1 MNMKVDKNMTNI
13 ICNIEYIIGDET
25 YNPNSYNGWTCE
37 EGCSFRYPVNYC
49 KNKEDLEEEIL
60 SKTKYKIDNIDP
72 ECINTMKYKFGSNHL
87 YIGNGIVKALE
98 FLEKRYNLDFVAL
111 EEQKRLNVKE
121 KLDAGNLASIFS
133 GRWIIGKD
141 LSEGTYVIINN
152 GKIPV
157 YSTVRILNE
166 NDTSRSVYLLSQ
178 ENEVQLYDGQTLI
191 VQTECPIRK
200 K

>member
-1 MNMKVDKNMTNI
+1 MKVDKNMANI

-72 ECINTMKYKFGSNHL
+72 KCINTMKYKFGSNHL

-157 YSTVRILNE
+157 YSTVSILNE
-166 NDTSRSVYLLSQ
+166 NDTSRSVYLFSQ

-191 VQTECPIRK
+191 IQTECPIRK

>member
-1 MNMKVDKNMTNI
+1 MKVDKNMTNI